1 MHLKLSD
8 LGTFE
13 RPSNPVSP
21 RVATQLGGGGGQ
33 GGFGESAELFFW
45 KRTGKGFQVWRLFFS
60 LCIQLTLVTL
70 LLFFELVTSCFV
82 TCFCVDERTH
92 KSQ

>member
-21 RVATQLGGGGGQ
+21 RVATQLGTGGQ
-33 GGFGESAELFFW
+33 GGFWESAKVFFFL
-45 KRTGKGFQVWRLFFS
+45 KRTVYRKRVSGLAVIFS
-60 LCIQLTLVTL
+60 WCIQLILVS
-70 LLFFELVTSCFV
+70 LFLFANFYFSC
-82 TCFCVDERTH
+82 CG
-92 KSQ
+92 

>member
-21 RVATQLGGGGGQ
+21 RVATQLGGGQ
-33 GGFGESAELFFW
+33 GGSWGKCKVFLEAYS
-45 KRTGKGFQVWRLFFS
+45 KRVLGLAVIFS
-60 LCIQLTLVTL
+60 LCIQLTLVSLFLFLHL
-70 LLFFELVTSCFV
+70 LLLVV
-82 TCFCVDERTH
+82 R
-92 KSQ
+92 

>member
-21 RVATQLGGGGGQ
+21 RVATQLGTGGQ
-33 GGFGESAELFFW
+33 GGFGESAELFF
-45 KRTGKGFQVWRLFFS
+45 
-60 LCIQLTLVTL
+60 
-70 LLFFELVTSCFV
+70 EA
-82 TCFCVDERTH
+82 
-92 KSQ
+92 